1 MDYPVLFSLCVRVQ
15 HATAAATVEEVPVK
29 TFVMAWSAMKLQ
41 NVDLININIEGIEFD
56 LVQALLDSGVQS
68 KIRNLRKAPPP
79 STMQEPTTT
88 TTTMQKPTSSRSR

>member
-1 MDYPVLFSLCVRVQ
+1 
-15 HATAAATVEEVPVK
+15 
-29 TFVMAWSAMKLQ
+29 MAWSAMKLQ